1 MIAIPSRMYSATV
14 LYVTACQ
21 YTSTCLIFSGAV
33 RRGSIGACVVIC
45 AKAPRMR
52 QFRTL
57 TQPFFPQENAALLR
71 TQNANTISK
80 TPASSCRVGAACPPA
95 RVLEDSPDWK
105 TCVCSCNLGMR
116 HFRAGIPNGVSFQF
130 AHCMASGRGP
140 GRCCFPRAGASFL
153 LSPILDRAGNQSG
166 SACRSPGRRRHQRQ
180 GRPGQW
186 SRQGSVR
193 GVGRW
198 RAPVVILLRRTRP
211 QPSLASTRPNDGA
224 GNSRRERFHQL
235 PNDSCIRYCQ
245 RAPAGLAQHP
255 ASGSGLRPQAGN
267 QIFARRSPWHPAG
280 DIYPGHRTPH
290 GAGFHHGVLGHPVRA
305 QQHTSGSRA
314 EVRRLARHKAR
325 EASEQ
330 EVINMLIRSDAA
342 PEAVSAVRDSMKQS
356 AARQAGDRAKLTLQ
370 GFLELERYLAPISGR
385 KNVFWFSGSFPI
397 GSIPSAMPNHPED
410 SRTAEQKLGPARV
423 AIYPISAVGLLNA
436 SGAIMDPSQGL
447 TTRATA
453 TLPNPA
459 QAAGDNDQQ
468 IAMESIARETGGQA
482 FYNTNGLD
490 RAITQAVADGGHYYT
505 MAYTPANAALDGK
518 FRDIRVRLAK
528 GNYKISYRRGYYAEP
543 GAPQSANVAPQN
555 PLLELMR
562 FGMPD
567 FDQIAYN
574 VRAAP
579 ENPQPPQGSP
589 PAGAN
594 RDLRSE

>member
-1 MIAIPSRMYSATV
+1 
-14 LYVTACQ
+14 
-21 YTSTCLIFSGAV
+21 
-33 RRGSIGACVVIC
+33 
-45 AKAPRMR
+45 
-52 QFRTL
+52 
-57 TQPFFPQENAALLR
+57 
-71 TQNANTISK
+71 
-80 TPASSCRVGAACPPA
+80 
-95 RVLEDSPDWK
+95 
-105 TCVCSCNLGMR
+105 
-116 HFRAGIPNGVSFQF
+116 
-130 AHCMASGRGP
+130 
-140 GRCCFPRAGASFL
+140 
-153 LSPILDRAGNQSG
+153 
-166 SACRSPGRRRHQRQ
+166 
-180 GRPGQW
+180 
-186 SRQGSVR
+186 
-193 GVGRW
+193 
-198 RAPVVILLRRTRP
+198 
-211 QPSLASTRPNDGA
+211 
-224 GNSRRERFHQL
+224 
-235 PNDSCIRYCQ
+235 
-245 RAPAGLAQHP
+245 
-255 ASGSGLRPQAGN
+255 
-267 QIFARRSPWHPAG
+267 
-280 DIYPGHRTPH
+280 
-290 GAGFHHGVLGHPVRA
+290 
-305 QQHTSGSRA
+305 
-314 EVRRLARHKAR
+314 
-325 EASEQ
+325 
-330 EVINMLIRSDAA
+330 MLIRSDAA

-594 RDLRSE
+594 RDLKGPVTRYGVDFFIPLSQLKLAPGVDGARHGTLQLMLVAYRKNGYPVNLVESKNEFNLNREVYESGRNVNIHARQEIDVPSEAAYLRVGLYEQASGNVGAIDVPLPAAPPPKN

>member
-1 MIAIPSRMYSATV
+1 MAFRSSSPIAWLLAAVLAAAVFPAQAPPSSSPQSSTAPAIKVEVRVVLLDVVVTNDKGDPVNGLARDQFEVWEDGAPQSLSFFEEHGPSHPSQAPARTTAPETLAANVFTNSQTIHASDTV
-14 LYVTACQ
+14 NVL
-21 YTSTCLIFSGAV
+21 L
-33 RRGSIGACVVIC
+33 
-45 AKAPRMR
+45 
-52 QFRTL
+52 L
-57 TQPFFPQENAALLR
+57 DWLNTQPADQAYVRKQVIKYLRGVPPGTRLAIFTLGTELRMVQGFTTESSVILSALNN
-71 TQNANTISK
+71 TQA
-80 TPASSCRVGAACPPA
+80 GAAPKS
-95 RVLEDSPDWK
+95 V
-105 TCVCSCNLGMR
+105 G
-116 HFRAGIPNGVSFQF
+116 
-130 AHCMASGRGP
+130 
-140 GRCCFPRAGASFL
+140 L
-153 LSPILDRAGNQSG
+153 LD
-166 SACRSPGRRRHQRQ
+166 
-180 GRPGQW
+180 
-186 SRQGSVR
+186 
-193 GVGRW
+193 
-198 RAPVVILLRRTRP
+198 T
-211 QPSLASTRPNDGA
+211 
-224 GNSRRERFHQL
+224 
-235 PNDSCIRYCQ
+235 
-245 RAPAGLAQHP
+245 
-255 ASGSGLRPQAGN
+255 
-267 QIFARRSPWHPAG
+267 
-280 DIYPGHRTPH
+280 
-290 GAGFHHGVLGHPVRA
+290 
-305 QQHTSGSRA
+305 
-314 EVRRLARHKAR
+314 KAR

-505 MAYTPANAALDGK
+505 MAYTPANAALDSK

-594 RDLRSE
+594 RDLKGPVTRYGVDFFIPLSQLKLAPGVDGARHGTLQLMLVAYRKNGYPVNLVESKNEFNLNREVYESGRNVNIHARQEIDVPSEAAYLRVGLYEQASGNVGAIDVPLPAAPPPKN